1 LENGKNILALDVG
14 STKICAI
21 IAEIRGSNDVR
32 IIGAGVEKSQG
43 LKRGS
48 ITNIDLA
55 SKSIK
60 SAVEDARRVAG
71 TNETEVVVSIS
82 GAYVKSVDSSG
93 IINVPSG
100 EVGINEINRVMQTAR
115 YNANIPSDY
124 DILHILPYN
133 FKVDEQDFVEDPL
146 GMNASRLEVFT
157 HLIITT
163 KSNFNNLKRSVE
175 MTGLKVSNVVLNS
188 YASYIATINSDEK
201 SLGIGIIDMGGNTS
215 SFVIHAGGNA
225 VRYQGFLGVGSN
237 HITNDLSMA
246 LHTPVTIAENVK
258 ITYGNLTYLSDD
270 LIELPVIG
278 DENTTHEVSLDV
290 VGQVIRA
297 RVSETLE
304 LVSKQIDDSG
314 LRREIGGGFVLTG
327 GLTKLEGIRELAM
340 SILNAPVR
348 LAKPKPISG
357 LFESLRDPAFSTSIG
372 LIMHTTGSYALYEF
386 DANGNMR
393 YNRSIASNQN
403 KPTASLHDI
412 AMNNYSSHSQ
422 VKHENLREV
431 RQPAN
436 NINNTYYGG
445 YNNNQPPAQ
454 TIGINGVGNIPNQIP
469 QPEKTSNSNNQ
480 PIEAELKSQ
489 PYYNRSDNPIG
500 NGINNQNSGINKA
513 WQWITQL
520 F

>member
-1 LENGKNILALDVG
+1 
-14 STKICAI
+14 
-21 IAEIRGSNDVR
+21 
-32 IIGAGVEKSQG
+32 
-43 LKRGS
+43 
-48 ITNIDLA
+48 
-55 SKSIK
+55 
-60 SAVEDARRVAG
+60 
-71 TNETEVVVSIS
+71 
-82 GAYVKSVDSSG
+82 
-93 IINVPSG
+93 
-100 EVGINEINRVMQTAR
+100 
-115 YNANIPSDY
+115 
-124 DILHILPYN
+124 
-133 FKVDEQDFVEDPL
+133 
-146 GMNASRLEVFT
+146 MNASRLEVFT

-175 MTGLKVSNVVLNS
+175 MAGLKVSNVVLNS

-372 LIMHTTGSYALYEF
+372 LIMHTTGNYALYEF

-412 AMNNYSSHSQ
+412 AMNNYSQ
-422 VKHENLREV
+422 VKHENLRV
-431 RQPAN
+431 ARQPTN

-469 QPEKTSNSNNQ
+469 QPEKTPNSNNQ

-489 PYYNRSDNPIG
+489 PYYNNRSDNPIG